1 MAYKRVVLALD
12 VFAEGLE
19 TVVSRSR
26 AVAGDAD
33 VTALH
38 VVEDAR
44 LALGDQLAITDLGDL
59 QDRLREESVRR
70 LGALCERS
78 GIGAS
83 AVRSGRPASEIHAL
97 AEAEGADLVAMGAH
111 GRHGWQLL
119 LGSTANAVLHG
130 TGCDVLCVHVPGEGG
145 DIREVLVAVDD
156 AEDASLVLERATSI
170 AAGTGA
176 RVSIVSVVRPLE
188 HSYSGM
194 DIAAFGDA
202 GVRFVRDAEERL
214 TAEVGALADRF
225 GARGERLV
233 RRGHPGAEI
242 RRAAEELSADL
253 VVLGTH
259 GRHGLALLLGSTA
272 NAVLHGA
279 TTDILA
285 VRLPA

>member
-130 TGCDVLCVHVPGEGG
+130 
-145 DIREVLVAVDD
+145 AK
-156 AEDASLVLERATSI
+156 S
-170 AAGTGA
+170 
-176 RVSIVSVVRPLE
+176 
-188 HSYSGM
+188 
-194 DIAAFGDA
+194 
-202 GVRFVRDAEERL
+202 
-214 TAEVGALADRF
+214 
-225 GARGERLV
+225 
-233 RRGHPGAEI
+233 
-242 RRAAEELSADL
+242 
-253 VVLGTH
+253 
-259 GRHGLALLLGSTA
+259 
-272 NAVLHGA
+272 
-279 TTDILA
+279 DILA
-285 VRLPA
+285 VRVGR